1 MNVRKLKEAERRFL
15 IKYPGGFLHPELHAI
30 GKKHA
35 MSKRIAFAQEAFTKD
50 RFKQPQ
56 LIIDSAITLISQ
68 SSVVSLFEKPKFR
81 DYLRTL
87 SGQDRQAFV
96 DHLKAM
102 LHGNQAKGFDGL
114 TAVLRRGKIA
124 KWPIL
129 TAFLIYYRPNS
140 EVFIKPTTVKNVIAF
155 FELDSL
161 HYKPAPS
168 YAFYRDF
175 RESLL
180 AMKAQVSS
188 DLAPSNA
195 AFSGF
200 LMMSVR
206 PE

>member
-15 IKYPGGFLHPELHAI
+15 IKYPGGFLHPELQAI

-35 MSKRIAFAQEAFTKD
+35 MSRRIAYAQEAFAKD

-56 LIIDSAITLISQ
+56 QIVDSAITLISQ

-87 SGQDRQAFV
+87 SGEERQAFV
-96 DHLKAM
+96 DHLKAL
-102 LHGNQAKGFDGL
+102 LHGDLAKGFEGL
-114 TAVLRRGKIA
+114 VAVLRRGKIA

-129 TAFLIYYRPNS
+129 TAFLIYYRPDS
-140 EVFIKPTTVKNVIAF
+140 EVFIKPTTAKNVIAF
-155 FELDSL
+155 FELDAL
-161 HYKPAPS
+161 HYSPTPS

-175 RESLL
+175 RDSLL
-180 AMKAQVSS
+180 AMKAKVSP

-200 LMMSVR
+200 LMMSTR

>member
-1 MNVRKLKEAERRFL
+1 MNVAKLKEAERRFL
-15 IKYPGGFLHPELHAI
+15 IKYPGGFLHPELQAI

-35 MSKRIAFAQEAFTKD
+35 MSKRIAFAQEAFAKD

-56 LIIDSAITLISQ
+56 HIVDSVITLISQ

-87 SGQDRQAFV
+87 TGEERQAFV

-102 LHGNQAKGFDGL
+102 LHGNQAKGFDGMV
-114 TAVLRRGKIA
+114 AVLKRGKIA

-129 TAFLIYYRPNS
+129 TALLIYFRPDS
-140 EVFIKPTTVKNVIAF
+140 EVFIKPTTAKNVIAF

-161 HYKPAPS
+161 HYSPS
-168 YAFYRDF
+168 PSFAFYRDF

-180 AMKAQVSS
+180 AMKARVSP

-200 LMMSVR
+200 LMMSVS
-206 PE
+206 PQ